1 MPSITLTEENLP
13 KLSNRMTDNTWIVAC
28 LCAAWC
34 DVCMQYKPGFDALAA
49 QHPDKLFLWIDI
61 EDRADIVGDFD
72 VENFPTLLIQCGD
85 DVVFYGTSLPDQH
98 IAHRL
103 ITSHA
108 AKDEQERKAD
118 ARGSAEHREWQRDR
132 NLRKTL
138 LDTQKFK

>member
-1 MPSITLTEENLP
+1 MPSITLEQKNLRP
-13 KLSNRMTDNTWIVAC
+13 LLDRMTDDVWVVAC

-34 DVCMQYKPGFDALAA
+34 DVCTQYRPAFDGLAS

-61 EDRADIVGDFD
+61 EDQADVIGDFD
-72 VENFPTLLIQCGD
+72 VENFPTLLIQRGD
-85 DVVFYGTSLPDQH
+85 DVVFYGTTLPDQR

-108 AKDEQERKAD
+108 GKTAHEIRTESHAGVERQAWQ
-118 ARGSAEHREWQRDR
+118 AER

-138 LDTQKFK
+138 AQI